1 MAANIADGDLEVPSI
16 FLGTFAGLFF
26 LTITKVAQQS
36 WRIWGRTHSLAN
48 LYLWM
53 IWTEAIVNVIFA
65 LTTYLFI
72 RGDIPGR

>member
-1 MAANIADGDLEVPSI
+1 MAANIANGDLEVPSI
-16 FLGTFAGLFF
+16 FLGLFAGFFF

-36 WRIWGRTHSLAN
+36 WRIWGRTRSIAN

-53 IWTEAIVNVIFA
+53 IWVEAIVNMIFA

-72 RGDIPGR
+72 RGNIQGR